1 MHRGVGF
8 MLKIKNQ
15 VAKIT
20 KNDNKNEI
28 KIANS
33 DAQLTVIYP
42 CIPMIPRV
50 WVAVCQSATP
60 YPYPHYPFWKHCG
73 YFRTRDNP

>member
-20 KNDNKNEI
+20 KNDKKNEI

-33 DAQLTVIYP
+33 DAQLTVVYL
-42 CIPMIPRV
+42 CIPVI
-50 WVAVCQSATP
+50 
-60 YPYPHYPFWKHCG
+60 G
-73 YFRTRDNP
+73 YR